1 MIWRRQKGAYVCKAG
16 NYLRAKVQ
24 KENEEQWGMY
34 MAIKSWKEDGAERT
48 DVGPYFRVA
57 TINANSYK
65 VAIVTAEKKIRECI
79 KDQAEAAG
87 MKVEE

>member
-1 MIWRRQKGAYVCKAG
+1 MIWRIQKGAYVCKAG

-24 KENEEQWGMY
+24 KENEEQWGMH

-48 DVGPYFRVA
+48 AVGPYFRVA

-65 VAIVTAEKKIRECI
+65 VAIMTAEKKIRECI